1 MRHRSAVAGLMLF
14 AAILVFTAL
23 AVSQN
28 KKNVTRKEPPAPAP
42 APANK
47 AADPSADAKR
57 LNNLGVAYMNQ
68 QKMEAALAEFQ
79 KALKADP
86 NFLDAKLNSAI
97 AELNL
102 QRLEPAEQTL
112 LEVVKQRPD
121 DIRAWYNLGLLYR
134 GKGQPEKGVEAFSK
148 AAAIDPTT
156 PTRNISSDGSTPS
169 FSNTTGRFLLTNAP
183 SN

>member
-68 QKMEAALAEFQ
+68 QKM
-79 KALKADP
+79 
-86 NFLDAKLNSAI
+86 
-97 AELNL
+97 
-102 QRLEPAEQTL
+102 
-112 LEVVKQRPD
+112 
-121 DIRAWYNLGLLYR
+121 
-134 GKGQPEKGVEAFSK
+134 
-148 AAAIDPTT
+148 
-156 PTRNISSDGSTPS
+156 
-169 FSNTTGRFLLTNAP
+169 
-183 SN
+183 